1 MLLLACFELLRNI
14 YVRNS
19 KKKGRK
25 KEETLNKKWEHNTIE
40 GRKFGKL
47 PQRKARSLW
56 A

>member
-1 MLLLACFELLRNI
+1 MLLLACFEPLRNI

-19 KKKGRK
+19 KKKRK
-25 KEETLNKKWEHNTIE
+25 EKRKTLNKKWEHNTIE